1 VSRLGRESLAN
12 YRELGLV
19 VLAAIIGLTVQP
31 PLAWMTRHQGIN
43 ILLALLVFASAI
55 TIEPRTLRR
64 LPQLWPVV
72 ALALV
77 LGITVLP
84 AVAWVSGFL
93 VHAGPLR
100 EGVLTIGLAPC
111 EIASIAM
118 TAAAGG
124 EVALTGGILIGS
136 TVCTVALSGPILGL
150 EVSHVAVHPANI
162 ITNLVLVVVLP
173 LLVAL
178 ALRIRLPLPASLEG
192 AATGTSAVAVAG
204 LVALIASQVHFA
216 LAYLGVVAA
225 IAVFMVATVGV
236 GTVIATRSH
245 REVGRS
251 LLLTV
256 SMRDFAIAAGLAA
269 AAFGPKAAAPLGLY
283 GIAVLAWG
291 TGCAGF
297 LRDRDAK
304 ADSVGPD

>member
-1 VSRLGRESLAN
+1 
-12 YRELGLV
+12 
-19 VLAAIIGLTVQP
+19 
-31 PLAWMTRHQGIN
+31 MT
-43 ILLALLVFASAI
+43 
-55 TIEPRTLRR
+55 
-64 LPQLWPVV
+64 
-72 ALALV
+72 LALV

-84 AVAWVSGFL
+84 VLAWADGFL

-100 EGVLTIGLAPC
+100 DGVLTIGLAPC

-150 EVSHVAVHPANI
+150 EVAHAVVHPAHI
-162 ITNLVLVVVLP
+162 ITNLALVVILP
-173 LLVAL
+173 LLAAL
-178 ALRIRLPLPASLEG
+178 LLRIRLPLPASLEG
-192 AATGTSAVAVAG
+192 AAAGTGAVAVAG

-216 LAYLGVVAA
+216 LAYVGVVAA
-225 IAVFMVATVGV
+225 IALFMGATIGV
-236 GTVIATRSH
+236 GIVMAKRTA
-245 REVGRS
+245 REIGRS

-297 LRDRDAK
+297 LRARDTK
-304 ADSVGPD
+304 ADGAAGMDVGHG